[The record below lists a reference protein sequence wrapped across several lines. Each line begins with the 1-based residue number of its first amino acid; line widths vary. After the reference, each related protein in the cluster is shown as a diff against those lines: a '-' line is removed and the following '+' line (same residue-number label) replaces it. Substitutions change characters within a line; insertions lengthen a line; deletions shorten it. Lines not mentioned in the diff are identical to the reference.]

1 MIRPSSNKSL
11 SVALA
16 AVLMMSGASI
26 AAAQGA
32 MSKDKATTGA
42 AGASASSKIE
52 LTSDQ
57 EKKLWTEISG
67 HAMKQSAPSGF
78 TPAVGQ
84 AVPTSV
90 SLRELPTKAQTDVPA
105 AKPFHYAMVDN
116 KLLLVNPSDKKI
128 VEIITQ

>member
-26 AAAQGA
+26 AAAQST
-32 MSKDKATTGA
+32 MSKDKTTTGSA
-42 AGASASSKIE
+42 ASSASELK

-84 AVPTSV
+84 TVPTGV
-90 SLRELPTKAQTDVPA
+90 TLRELPSKAQTDVPA
-105 AKPFHYAMVDN
+105 AKPYHYAMVQD

-128 VEIITQ
+128 VEVITE